1 LLKISP
7 KAMARHRRD
16 AVGGNLTDSSGA
28 YSFRK
33 PQRLTITVPWNLY
46 DILVQRSDQQGRSLS
61 NLACYWLERQADQL
75 RRDPFAQDGF

>member
-1 LLKISP
+1 
-7 KAMARHRRD
+7 MARHRRAALRGNFAD
-16 AVGGNLTDSSGA
+16 AANG

-61 NLACYWLERQADQL
+61 NLACYWLERQAEQL
-75 RRDPFAQDGF
+75 PRDSFPQGDY

>member
-1 LLKISP
+1 
-7 KAMARHRRD
+7 MAHHHRE
-16 AVGGNLTDSSGA
+16 AVGSHSVDPSTGRHP
-28 YSFRK
+28 FRK

-75 RRDPFAQDGF
+75 RHDPSSQDDF